1 MQNWA
6 NMEADKTTDIPNGST
21 LTVRLINPVNFGYA
35 EIGRFMTPPVPGFDY
50 FPKIPS
56 LCFLLEH
63 PSGRKLV
70 WDLVSRLTPERA
82 LESDLRSD
90 RCTVFKTF
98 TDGFEYSRV

>member
-1 MQNWA
+1 MDA
-6 NMEADKTTDIPNGST
+6 NKAIDIPPGSA

-35 EIGRFMTPPVPGFDY
+35 EIGRFMTPPVPGFEY

-70 WDLVSRLTPERA
+70 WDLVSILIGNRA
-82 LESDLRSD
+82 FGSD
-90 RCTVFKTF
+90 
-98 TDGFEYSRV
+98 SR